1 MFKKVD
7 RINDRDKIPVY
18 SKPVQV
24 LVFVFWTLI
33 AFVVDCSETFW
44 NTLKKLISKL
54 KIWI

>member
-44 NTLKKLISKL
+44 NTLKKLISNL
-54 KIWI
+54 KI